1 MATSQKTFD
10 QVKNILG
17 KLDQRIDT
25 LRTGRT
31 QPAPAPVATQ
41 ADGKPGLHSTIGHGS
56 QPAPGAVQ
64 QPVAPRAPQPTP
76 AATPGATPPSPH
88 NTPGRSGYG
97 RATPIR
103 QAS

>member
-31 QPAPAPVATQ
+31 QPAPAPVAAQ

-56 QPAPGAVQ
+56 QPGPSAAQPPAATRPQ
-64 QPVAPRAPQPTP
+64 QPAPVAPAAATQPAPQ
-76 AATPGATPPSPH
+76 